1 LLAKNEYLHFL
12 LQELSFDLP
21 SNIETITLFAEFF
34 DMVDTNDN
42 GFVTIHEIESLF
54 DSNVRKRNEG

>member
-1 LLAKNEYLHFL
+1 
-12 LQELSFDLP
+12 
-21 SNIETITLFAEFF
+21 
-34 DMVDTNDN
+34 MVDTNDN